1 VVEKIGEDNCDWRV
15 TDGFHQIRGVE
26 SEEEQTKPDRR
37 ESDETA
43 R

>member
-1 VVEKIGEDNCDWRV
+1 MEKIGENNCGERV
-15 TDGFHQIRGVE
+15 TDRFHQIRGVE
-26 SEEEQTKPDRR
+26 SEEEQTRPDRR